1 MYVDIL
7 TQPYAFINK
16 ALQSG
21 IFTKK
26 AFILGFI
33 SSILTAGIA
42 FFIRWLFLN
51 YWDMDLLSLHDWI
64 SSLTYFSFLG
74 GIRFVIREYL
84 NQKLYLPMDG
94 GNGSQPNSGAGSSSN
109 PGVSSSSNNP
119 GVGSSS
125 NTLPPSF
132 DPQCHHSYTPDE
144 ASRLRKK
151 IVIAVDF
158 FYYCAEQATGAQ
170 EQLTLFYSERPK
182 REAEGNLETWDK
194 QRPTLNK
201 ALYEWERN
209 YDTEGRKLVNLQK
222 QWHMGKSIVPTEPTQ
237 TKRSFS
243 DFSEYD
249 ENNSST
255 SNKR

>member
-1 MYVDIL
+1 
-7 TQPYAFINK
+7 
-16 ALQSG
+16 
-21 IFTKK
+21 
-26 AFILGFI
+26 
-33 SSILTAGIA
+33 
-42 FFIRWLFLN
+42 
-51 YWDMDLLSLHDWI
+51 
-64 SSLTYFSFLG
+64 
-74 GIRFVIREYL
+74 
-84 NQKLYLPMDG
+84 MDG

-182 REAEGNLETWDK
+182 REAEGNLET
-194 QRPTLNK
+194 
-201 ALYEWERN
+201 
-209 YDTEGRKLVNLQK
+209 
-222 QWHMGKSIVPTEPTQ
+222 
-237 TKRSFS
+237 
-243 DFSEYD
+243 
-249 ENNSST
+249 
-255 SNKR
+255 